1 MATMR
6 VPAQEANYVTKTP
19 DYKPGA
25 KSGKRDELTMFY
37 RVKPGHEKEIRKA
50 IENFFSDP
58 ARTNMDDP
66 RIFKYIAQT
75 GVHDIRLV
83 LFDNDTR
90 LVWMTSFDTEWDP
103 YIDDTFAVRHNLVEY
118 GKILQHTVEAP
129 EGVADPNSAI
139 QKNSRGV
146 KDIFLAQRVI
156 ATGYAPTFPN
166 ATTWGIRK
174 GEKLLEAFQ
183 KVLDHP
189 DAEEALKHPALKPLL
204 ELASE

>member
-1 MATMR
+1 MATAKA
-6 VPAQEANYVTKTP
+6 PAQTPGYVTKTP

-50 IENFFSDP
+50 IEDFHNDP
-58 ARTNMDDP
+58 VRTKMDDP
-66 RIFKYIAQT
+66 RIFAFIAQT
-75 GVHDIRLV
+75 GVHDLRHV
-83 LFDNDTR
+83 LFENDTR
-90 LVWMTSFDTEWDP
+90 LAWLTSFDTDWDP
-103 YIDDTFAVRHNLVEY
+103 YIDDTFAVRTNLVEY

-129 EGVADPNSAI
+129 EGVADPNHPI
-139 QKNSRGV
+139 QKNSRAI
-146 KDIFLAQRVI
+146 KDLFLAQRVV
-156 ATGYAPTFPN
+156 AAGYAPTFPN

-189 DAEEALKHPALKPLL
+189 QAEEALKHPALKPLL

>member
-1 MATMR
+1 MATAK
-6 VPAQEANYVTKTP
+6 VPAQTPSYVTQTP
-19 DYKPGA
+19 NYTPGA

-50 IENFFSDP
+50 IEAFFSDP
-58 ARTNMDDP
+58 ARTSMDDP
-66 RIFKYIAQT
+66 RIFRYIAQT
-75 GVHDIRLV
+75 GVHDIRLA

-90 LVWMTSFDTEWDP
+90 LVWLTSFDTEWDP
-103 YIDDTFAVRHNLVEY
+103 YIDDTFAVRNNLVEY

-129 EGVADPNSAI
+129 EGVADPNSPI

-146 KDIFLAQRVI
+146 KDLFLKQRVV
-156 ATGYAPTFPN
+156 AVGYAPTFPN
-166 ATTWGIRK
+166 ATTWGVKKAER
-174 GEKLLEAFQ
+174 LLEAFQ

-189 DAEEALKHPALKPLL
+189 DAEQALQHPALKPLL